1 MIAQIL
7 GLSINQKVLKKSGS
21 SSSPV
26 IKSLEKTALNYLA
39 IGKMASDLTLIK
51 FNFSRWL
58 AIEGVKVTG
67 KTDAHFLKEDERA
80 KKFNVLRE
88 KFVNSKVSK
97 KSKDG
102 TDDNKG
108 GKKNLFWRYVNYRIS
123 RPIERNITAAV
134 LKKLRKITIVRKL
147 MRIRRIILKSISSFL
162 KKFNFRKMF
171 IDWAKE
177 NKKLIA
183 EKLLGFIKA
192 KWKKVAMKLAPK
204 LLIAII
210 PSLFTGPFF
219 PIAAACITIGL
230 ILFDGFSAAY
240 DEYKKGGSAWEIF
253 KAYNAGL
260 FDSVTLGLFGVDSMR
275 KVADAVLSTDWIIG
289 LGKKI
294 GEGIQQ
300 FTNFLEE
307 KITIFS
313 DFIIEKFKK
322 IFTAN
327 SSPEKYNSAVEEY
340 NKKRIEEE
348 MNERKKYEEY
358 FNGMYERI
366 QKKRNYIKDL
376 QTEIALLEDERNN
389 EGKGINVSSGASGF
403 GLNDRIAETK
413 TELSRAEQD
422 QVAYEQEK
430 QAQYT
435 GTDPIVRKRLG
446 LQEQSLEEK
455 TKERKKEE
463 SAAASKQLE
472 GLAQEKQ
479 EKGYERG
486 VELGRTASAEKGLGG
501 VTIPAAK
508 PSSPAKSSS
517 PSKTS
522 GEYESIKQMV
532 IANEGWRTKPYKDS
546 RGLWTVGV
554 GHLIGNGKTLPKEW
568 DRELTN
574 EEVRQL
580 FEKDFDE
587 HLKQAQKTPGWDKAN
602 EAGRAGLIDLTYNMG
617 GYWYTKFKK
626 AAAFLKDGNFKDA
639 ALELK
644 NSAWYKQVGG
654 RAPVTI
660 SLISSGSVNDKGG
673 SAALASVMSSTK
685 VASAG
690 KFLGE
695 ESTQVAQA
703 QRDQMKPKDV
713 DVINVAK
720 TNNQKIQNQEVASK
734 KPTSDVA
741 AVLVERTSA

>member
-7 GLSINQKVLKKSGS
+7 GLSINQKVLNKSGS

-26 IKSLEKTALNYLA
+26 VKSLQKTSLNYLA

-67 KTDAHFLKEDERA
+67 QTDARFLKEDERA

-108 GKKNLFWRYVNYRIS
+108 ALKGLFLRYTTR
-123 RPIERNITAAV
+123 RFTRGTERNITAAV
-134 LKKLRKITIVRKL
+134 LKKLRKVTTLRKL
-147 MRIRRIILKSISSFL
+147 LRIRRIILKSISTFL
-162 KKFNFRKMF
+162 KKFNFKKMF
-171 IDWAKE
+171 IEWFNA
-177 NKKLIA
+177 NKKIIINSVVDFV
-183 EKLLGFIKA
+183 KR
-192 KWKKVAMKLAPK
+192 KWANFAAKLAPK
-204 LLIAII
+204 LALAAV
-210 PSLFTGPFF
+210 PAAATGPLAGFTL
-219 PIAAACITIGL
+219 IGITAALL
-230 ILFDGFSAAY
+230 IFDGFKMAY
-240 DEYKKGGSAWEIF
+240 DEYEKGGSAFEIF
-253 KAYNAGL
+253 RAFVVGIWES
-260 FDSVTLGLFGVDSMR
+260 FTLGLVD
-275 KVADAVLSTDWIIG
+275 KDVLENFFDWNVDLI
-289 LGKKI
+289 KKL
-294 GEGIQQ
+294 GEGIEQ
-300 FTNFLEE
+300 FTNFLT
-307 KITIFS
+307 KKVTVFS
-313 DFIIEKFKK
+313 DFVIEKFKK
-322 IFTAN
+322 IFTVD

-376 QTEIALLEDERNN
+376 QTEIALLEDERDN
-389 EGKGINVSSGASGF
+389 EGKAIKVSSGASGF
-403 GLNDRIAETK
+403 GLNDSIGETK
-413 TELSRAEQD
+413 TELAKAQQD
-422 QVAYEQEK
+422 QVAALPADQVSALSPKQEK
-430 QAQYT
+430 NT
-435 GTDPIVRKRLG
+435 
-446 LQEQSLEEK
+446 
-455 TKERKKEE
+455 
-463 SAAASKQLE
+463 AAYQQIDE
-472 GLAQEKQ
+472 LAQEKKD
-479 EKGYERG
+479 KGYNRG

-501 VTIPAAK
+501 VTIPAPK
-508 PSSPAKSSS
+508 PSSPVKSSS

-660 SLISSGSVNDKGG
+660 SLISSGSANDKGG

-690 KFLGE
+690 KFLGQ
-695 ESTQVAQA
+695 ESTQLAQA
-703 QRDQMKPKDV
+703 QREQMKPKDV
-713 DVINVAK
+713 DVINVAQ
-720 TNNQKIQNQEVASK
+720 TNNKKIKNQEVASK
-734 KPTSDVA
+734 KPSSDVA

>member
-26 IKSLEKTALNYLA
+26 IKSLEKTSLNYLA

-102 TDDNKG
+102 TESNRG
-108 GKKNLFWRYVNYRIS
+108 GMKIALLRYIITRKFTRGIG
-123 RPIERNITAAV
+123 RNITAAI
-134 LKKLRKITIVRKL
+134 LKKTKKVTIIRKL
-147 MRIRRIILKSISSFL
+147 MRIKRIILKSISTFL
-162 KKFNFRKMF
+162 KKFNFKKMF
-171 IDWAKE
+171 VEWFKT
-177 NKKLIA
+177 NKKIIIDKIMDFVKRKFA
-183 EKLLGFIKA
+183 
-192 KWKKVAMKLAPK
+192 KVAIKLAPK
-204 LLIAII
+204 LLLAAI
-210 PSLFTGPFF
+210 PAAATGPFA
-219 PIAAACITIGL
+219 PLTLIGVTL
-230 ILFDGFSAAY
+230 ALLLFDGFIAAY
-240 DEYKKGGSAWEIF
+240 EEYKKGGDGFDIFRAFVVGTWESF
-253 KAYNAGL
+253 
-260 FDSVTLGLFGVDSMR
+260 TLGLIDKDILENFFDWGVD
-275 KVADAVLSTDWIIG
+275 LI
-289 LGKKI
+289 KKLRD
-294 GEGIQQ
+294 GIKQ
-300 FTNFLEE
+300 FTNFLVE
-307 KITIFS
+307 KVTIFS
-313 DFIIEKFKK
+313 DFVIEKFKK
-322 IFTAN
+322 IFTAD
-327 SSPEKYNSAVEEY
+327 SSPEKYKSAVDEY

-358 FNGMYERI
+358 FNGMYERL

-376 QTEIALLEDERNN
+376 QTEISLLEEERDN
-389 EGKGINVSSGASGF
+389 EGKAIKVSSGASGF
-403 GLNDRIAETK
+403 GLNDSIGETK
-413 TELSRAEQD
+413 TELARVQQD
-422 QVAYEQEK
+422 QVAALPADQVAALPMD
-430 QAQYT
+430 QVAALS
-435 GTDPIVRKRLG
+435 P
-446 LQEQSLEEK
+446 
-455 TKERKKEE
+455 KKEGNT
-463 SAAASKQLE
+463 AAYQQIE
-472 GLAQEKQ
+472 ELAQEKKD
-479 EKGYERG
+479 KGYNRG

-501 VTIPAAK
+501 VTIPAPK
-508 PSSPAKSSS
+508 PSSPVKTSS

-522 GEYESIKQMV
+522 GEYENIKQMV
-532 IANEGWRTKPYKDS
+532 IANEGWKNKPYKDS

-626 AAAFLKDGNFKDA
+626 AASFLKDGNFKDA

-660 SLISSGSVNDKGG
+660 SLISSGSANDKGG

-690 KFLGE
+690 KFLGQ

>member
-26 IKSLEKTALNYLA
+26 IKSLEKTSLNYLA

-102 TDDNKG
+102 TESNKG
-108 GKKNLFWRYVNYRIS
+108 GMKNVLLRYVTRKFT
-123 RPIERNITAAV
+123 RGIERNITAAI
-134 LKKLRKITIVRKL
+134 LKKTKKVTIIRKL
-147 MRIRRIILKSISSFL
+147 MRIKRIILKSISTFL
-162 KKFNFRKMF
+162 KKFNFKKMF
-171 IDWAKE
+171 VEWFKT
-177 NKKLIA
+177 NKKIIIDKIMDFVKRKFA
-183 EKLLGFIKA
+183 
-192 KWKKVAMKLAPK
+192 KVAIKLAPK
-204 LLIAII
+204 LLLAAI
-210 PSLFTGPFF
+210 PAAATGPFA
-219 PIAAACITIGL
+219 PLTLIGVTL
-230 ILFDGFSAAY
+230 ALLLFDGFKAGY
-240 DEYKKGGSAWEIF
+240 EEYEKGGSGFDIFRAFVVGVWESF
-253 KAYNAGL
+253 
-260 FDSVTLGLFGVDSMR
+260 TLGLIDKDILENFFDWHVD
-275 KVADAVLSTDWIIG
+275 LI
-289 LGKKI
+289 KKLRD
-294 GEGIQQ
+294 GIKQ
-300 FTNFLEE
+300 FTNFLVE
-307 KITIFS
+307 KVTIFS
-313 DFIIEKFKK
+313 DFVIEKFKK

-327 SSPEKYNSAVEEY
+327 SSPEKYISAVDEY
-340 NKKRIEEE
+340 NKKRLEEE

-358 FNGMYERI
+358 FNGMYKRI
-366 QKKRNYIKDL
+366 QNKRNYIKDL
-376 QTEIALLEDERNN
+376 QTEIALLEDERDN
-389 EGKGINVSSGASGF
+389 EGKAIKVSSGASGF
-403 GLNDRIAETK
+403 GLNDSIGETK
-413 TELSRAEQD
+413 TELARVQQD
-422 QVAYEQEK
+422 QVAALPADQVAALPMD
-430 QAQYT
+430 QVAALS
-435 GTDPIVRKRLG
+435 P
-446 LQEQSLEEK
+446 
-455 TKERKKEE
+455 KKEGNT
-463 SAAASKQLE
+463 AAYQQIE
-472 GLAQEKQ
+472 ELAQEKKD
-479 EKGYERG
+479 KGYNRG

-508 PSSPAKSSS
+508 PSLPAKSSS

-532 IANEGWRTKPYKDS
+532 IANEGWKNKPYKDS

-626 AAAFLKDGNFKDA
+626 AAALLKEGNFKDA

-690 KFLGE
+690 KFLGQ

>member
-102 TDDNKG
+102 TESNKG
-108 GKKNLFWRYVNYRIS
+108 GMKTLFLRYVTRKFT
-123 RPIERNITAAV
+123 RGIERNITAAV
-134 LKKLRKITIVRKL
+134 LKKTKKVTIIRKL
-147 MRIRRIILKSISSFL
+147 MRIKRIILKSISTFL
-162 KKFNFRKMF
+162 KKFNFKKMF
-171 IDWAKE
+171 VEWFKA
-177 NKKLIA
+177 NKKIIIDSIIDYV
-183 EKLLGFIKA
+183 KR
-192 KWKKVAMKLAPK
+192 KWQKVAIKLGPK
-204 LLIAII
+204 LLIAA
-210 PSLFTGPFF
+210 GP
-219 PIAAACITIGL
+219 AAATGIFAGFTLIGITAALLLLDGLKAGYEEYEKGGDGFDIFRAIVVGTMESFTIGL
-230 ILFDGFSAAY
+230 IDKDILENFFD
-240 DEYKKGGSAWEIF
+240 W
-253 KAYNAGL
+253 
-260 FDSVTLGLFGVDSMR
+260 GVD
-275 KVADAVLSTDWIIG
+275 LI
-289 LGKKI
+289 KKLRD
-294 GEGIQQ
+294 GIKQ
-300 FTNFLEE
+300 FTNFLVE
-307 KITIFS
+307 KVTIFS
-313 DFIIEKFKK
+313 DFVIKKFKK

-327 SSPEKYNSAVEEY
+327 SSPEKYISAVDEY
-340 NKKRIEEE
+340 NKKRLEEE

-358 FNGMYERI
+358 FNGMYKRI
-366 QKKRNYIKDL
+366 QNKRNYIKDL
-376 QTEIALLEDERNN
+376 QTEIALLEDERDN
-389 EGKGINVSSGASGF
+389 EGKAIKVSSGASGF
-403 GLNDRIAETK
+403 GLNDSIGETK
-413 TELSRAEQD
+413 TELARAQQD
-422 QVAYEQEK
+422 QVAALPADQVAALPMD
-430 QAQYT
+430 QVSALS
-435 GTDPIVRKRLG
+435 P
-446 LQEQSLEEK
+446 
-455 TKERKKEE
+455 KKEGNT
-463 SAAASKQLE
+463 AAYQQIDE
-472 GLAQEKQ
+472 LAQEKKD
-479 EKGYERG
+479 KGYNRG

-508 PSSPAKSSS
+508 PAPAAKSSS

-532 IANEGWRTKPYKDS
+532 IANEGWKNKPYKDS

-626 AAAFLKDGNFKDA
+626 AAALLKDGNFKDA

-660 SLISSGSVNDKGG
+660 SLISSGSADDKGG

-690 KFLGE
+690 KYLGG

-703 QRDQMKPKDV
+703 QREQMKPKDV

>member
-7 GLSINQKVLKKSGS
+7 GLSINQKVLNKGGS

-26 IKSLEKTALNYLA
+26 VKSLQKTALNYLA

-67 KTDAHFLKEDERA
+67 KTDAHFLKDDERV

-108 GKKNLFWRYVNYRIS
+108 GMKTALLRYLTRKFT
-123 RPIERNITAAV
+123 RPLERNITAAV
-134 LKKLRKITIVRKL
+134 LKKLRKVTIVRTL
-147 MRIRRIILKSISSFL
+147 MRIRRIILKSISTFL
-162 KKFNFRKMF
+162 KKFNLKKMF
-171 IDWAKE
+171 VEWFNANKKIIITKILDFVKQKWAK
-177 NKKLIA
+177 
-183 EKLLGFIKA
+183 
-192 KWKKVAMKLAPK
+192 VAVKLAPK
-204 LLIAII
+204 LALAAV
-210 PSLFTGPFF
+210 PAAASGPF
-219 PIAAACITIGL
+219 AAFTLVGITAALL
-230 ILFDGFSAAY
+230 IFDGFTAAW
-240 DEYKKGGSAWEIF
+240 DEYKKGGSLFDIF
-253 KAYNAGL
+253 KAFVVGIWES
-260 FDSVTLGLFGVDSMR
+260 FTLGLIDKDTLNNFF
-275 KVADAVLSTDWIIG
+275 DWQIG
-289 LGKKI
+289 LIKKL
-294 GEGIQQ
+294 GEGIV
-300 FTNFLEE
+300 TVTKFLEE
-307 KITIFS
+307 KGTVFS
-313 DFIIEKFKK
+313 DYIIEKFKK
-322 IFTAN
+322 IFTVE
-327 SSPEKYNSAVEEY
+327 SSPEQYDSALEEY
-340 NKKRIEEE
+340 NKKRIEQETD
-348 MNERKKYEEY
+348 ERKKYDAY
-358 FNGMYERI
+358 FTAMYEKI

-376 QTEIALLEDERNN
+376 QTEIALLEDEKNN
-389 EGKGINVSSGASGF
+389 EGKAINVSSGASGF
-403 GLNDRIAETK
+403 GLNERITETK

-422 QVAYEQEK
+422 QIAYEQEK
-430 QAQYT
+430 KAQYT
-435 GTDPIVRKRLG
+435 GTDPIIRKRLG

-463 SAAASKQLE
+463 SEAASKQLE
-472 GLAQEKQ
+472 SLAQEKQ
-479 EKGYERG
+479 ERGYERG
-486 VELGRTASAEKGLGG
+486 VELGRTASIGKGTGG
-501 VTIPAAK
+501 VTIPAPTPA
-508 PSSPAKSSS
+508 PAAKSSS

-522 GEYESIKQMV
+522 GEFENIKQMV
-532 IANEGWRTKPYKDS
+532 IANEGWKTKPYKDT
-546 RGLWTVGV
+546 RGYWTVGV
-554 GHLIGNGKTLPKEW
+554 GHLINPKSPKTLPKEW
-568 DRELTN
+568 DRELSN

-602 EAGRAGLIDLTYNMG
+602 EAGKAGLVDLTYNMG
-617 GYWYTKFKK
+617 GWWYTKFVK
-626 AAAFLKDGNFKDA
+626 AAALLKEGNFKDA

-644 NSAWYKQVGG
+644 NSDWYKQVGG

-673 SAALASVMSSTK
+673 SAAMASVMGSSK

-690 KFLGE
+690 KFLGQ

-703 QRDQMKPKDV
+703 QREQMKPKDV

-720 TNNQKIQNQEVASK
+720 TNNKKIEKQEVASR
-734 KPTSDVA
+734 KPSGDVA

>member
-7 GLSINQKVLKKSGS
+7 GLSINQKVLNKSSS

-26 IKSLEKTALNYLA
+26 VKSLQKTSLNYLA

-67 KTDAHFLKEDERA
+67 QTDARFLKEDERA

-108 GKKNLFWRYVNYRIS
+108 ALKGLFLRYTTR
-123 RPIERNITAAV
+123 RFTRGTERKITAAV
-134 LKKLRKITIVRKL
+134 LKKLRKVTTLRKL
-147 MRIRRIILKSISSFL
+147 LRIRRIILKSISTFL
-162 KKFNFRKMF
+162 KKFNFKKMF
-171 IDWAKE
+171 IEWFNA
-177 NKKLIA
+177 NKKIIINSVVDFV
-183 EKLLGFIKA
+183 KR
-192 KWKKVAMKLAPK
+192 KWANFAAKLAPK
-204 LLIAII
+204 LALAAV
-210 PSLFTGPFF
+210 PAAATGPLAGFTL
-219 PIAAACITIGL
+219 IGITAALL
-230 ILFDGFSAAY
+230 IFDGFKMAY
-240 DEYKKGGSAWEIF
+240 DEYEKGGSAFEIF
-253 KAYNAGL
+253 RAFVVGIWES
-260 FDSVTLGLFGVDSMR
+260 FTLGLIDKDVLENFFDWNVD
-275 KVADAVLSTDWIIG
+275 LI
-289 LGKKI
+289 KKL
-294 GEGIQQ
+294 GEGIEQ
-300 FTNFLEE
+300 FTNFLTE
-307 KITIFS
+307 KVTVFS
-313 DFIIEKFKK
+313 NFVIEKFKK
-322 IFTAN
+322 IFTVD

-376 QTEIALLEDERNN
+376 QTEIALLEDERDN
-389 EGKGINVSSGASGF
+389 EGKAIKVSSGASGF
-403 GLNDRIAETK
+403 GLNDSIGETK
-413 TELSRAEQD
+413 TELARAQQD
-422 QVAYEQEK
+422 QVAALPADRVAALPMDQVSALSPKQEK
-430 QAQYT
+430 NT
-435 GTDPIVRKRLG
+435 
-446 LQEQSLEEK
+446 
-455 TKERKKEE
+455 
-463 SAAASKQLE
+463 AAYQQIDE
-472 GLAQEKQ
+472 LAQEKKD
-479 EKGYERG
+479 KGYNRG

-501 VTIPAAK
+501 VTIPAPK

-522 GEYESIKQMV
+522 GEYENIKQMV
-532 IANEGWRTKPYKDS
+532 IANEGWKTKPYKDS

-660 SLISSGSVNDKGG
+660 SLISSGSANDKGG

-703 QRDQMKPKDV
+703 QREQMKPKDV
-713 DVINVAK
+713 DVINVAQ
-720 TNNQKIQNQEVASK
+720 TNNKKIKNQEVASK
-734 KPTSDVA
+734 KPSSDVA
-741 AVLVERTSA
+741 AILVERTSA

>member
-7 GLSINQKVLKKSGS
+7 GLSINQKVLNKSGS

-26 IKSLEKTALNYLA
+26 VKSLQKTSLNYLA

-67 KTDAHFLKEDERA
+67 QTDARFLKEDERA

-108 GKKNLFWRYVNYRIS
+108 ALKGLFLRYTTR
-123 RPIERNITAAV
+123 RFTRGTERNITAAV
-134 LKKLRKITIVRKL
+134 LKKLRKVTTLRKL
-147 MRIRRIILKSISSFL
+147 LRIRRIILKSISTFL
-162 KKFNFRKMF
+162 KKFNFKKMF
-171 IDWAKE
+171 IEWFNA
-177 NKKLIA
+177 NKKIIINSVIDFV
-183 EKLLGFIKA
+183 KR
-192 KWKKVAMKLAPK
+192 KWANFAAKLAPK
-204 LLIAII
+204 LALAAV
-210 PSLFTGPFF
+210 PAAATGPLAGFTL
-219 PIAAACITIGL
+219 IGITAALL
-230 ILFDGFSAAY
+230 IFDGFKMAY
-240 DEYKKGGSAWEIF
+240 DEYEKGGSAFEIF
-253 KAYNAGL
+253 RAFVVGIWES
-260 FDSVTLGLFGVDSMR
+260 FTLGLVD
-275 KVADAVLSTDWIIG
+275 KDVLENFFDWNVDLI
-289 LGKKI
+289 KKL
-294 GEGIQQ
+294 GEGIEQ
-300 FTNFLEE
+300 FTNFLTE
-307 KITIFS
+307 KVTAFS
-313 DFIIEKFKK
+313 DFVIEKFKK
-322 IFTAN
+322 IFTVDN
-327 SSPEKYNSAVEEY
+327 SPEQYYSAVEEY

-348 MNERKKYEEY
+348 TNERKKYDAY
-358 FNGMYERI
+358 FTAMYEKI
-366 QKKRNYIKDL
+366 QRKRNYVNDL
-376 QTEIALLEDERNN
+376 QTEISLLEDEKNN
-389 EGKGINVSSGASGF
+389 EGKAIKVSSGASGF
-403 GLNDRIAETK
+403 GLNDSIAETK
-413 TELSRAEQD
+413 TELARVQQD
-422 QVAYEQEK
+422 QVAALPANQVAALPMDQVSVLSPKQEK
-430 QAQYT
+430 NT
-435 GTDPIVRKRLG
+435 
-446 LQEQSLEEK
+446 
-455 TKERKKEE
+455 
-463 SAAASKQLE
+463 AAYQQIDE
-472 GLAQEKQ
+472 LAQEKKD
-479 EKGYERG
+479 KGYNRG

-501 VTIPAAK
+501 VTIPAPK
-508 PSSPAKSSS
+508 PSSPAKTSS

-522 GEYESIKQMV
+522 GEYENIKQMV
-532 IANEGWRTKPYKDS
+532 IANEGWKTKPYKDS

-660 SLISSGSVNDKGG
+660 SLISSGSANDKGG

-703 QRDQMKPKDV
+703 QREQMKPKDV
-713 DVINVAK
+713 DVINVAQ
-720 TNNQKIQNQEVASK
+720 TNNKKIKNQEVASK
-734 KPTSDVA
+734 KPSSDVA

>member
-7 GLSINQKVLKKSGS
+7 GLSINQKVLNKSGS

-26 IKSLEKTALNYLA
+26 VKSLQKTSLNYLA

-58 AIEGVKVTG
+58 GIEGVKVTG
-67 KTDAHFLKEDERA
+67 QTDARFLKEDERA

-108 GKKNLFWRYVNYRIS
+108 ALKILFLRYTTR
-123 RPIERNITAAV
+123 RFTRGTERNITAAV
-134 LKKLRKITIVRKL
+134 LKKLRKVTTLRKL
-147 MRIRRIILKSISSFL
+147 IRIKRIILKSISTFL
-162 KKFNFRKMF
+162 KKFNFKKMF
-171 IDWAKE
+171 IEWFNV
-177 NKKLIA
+177 NKKIIINSIIDFV
-183 EKLLGFIKA
+183 KR
-192 KWKKVAMKLAPK
+192 KWANFAAKLAPK
-204 LLIAII
+204 LALAAV
-210 PSLFTGPFF
+210 PAAATGPLAGFTL
-219 PIAAACITIGL
+219 IGITAALL
-230 ILFDGFSAAY
+230 IFDGFKMAY
-240 DEYKKGGSAWEIF
+240 DEYEKGGSAFEIF
-253 KAYNAGL
+253 RAFVVGIWES
-260 FDSVTLGLFGVDSMR
+260 FTLGLVD
-275 KVADAVLSTDWIIG
+275 KDVLENFFDWNVDLI
-289 LGKKI
+289 KKL
-294 GEGIQQ
+294 GEGIEQ
-300 FTNFLEE
+300 FTNFLT
-307 KITIFS
+307 KKVTVFS
-313 DFIIEKFKK
+313 DFVIEKFKK
-322 IFTAN
+322 IFTADN
-327 SSPEKYNSAVEEY
+327 STEKYKSAVEEY

-358 FNGMYERI
+358 FNGMYERL

-376 QTEIALLEDERNN
+376 QTEIALLEDERDN
-389 EGKGINVSSGASGF
+389 EGKAIKVSSGASGF
-403 GLNDRIAETK
+403 GLNDSIGETK
-413 TELSRAEQD
+413 TEMARAQQD
-422 QVAYEQEK
+422 QVAALPADQVAALPMDQVSALSPKQEK
-430 QAQYT
+430 NT
-435 GTDPIVRKRLG
+435 
-446 LQEQSLEEK
+446 
-455 TKERKKEE
+455 
-463 SAAASKQLE
+463 AAYQQIDE
-472 GLAQEKQ
+472 LAQEKKD
-479 EKGYERG
+479 KGYNRG

-501 VTIPAAK
+501 VTIPAPK
-508 PSSPAKSSS
+508 PSSPAKTSS

-522 GEYESIKQMV
+522 GEYENIKQMV
-532 IANEGWRTKPYKDS
+532 IANEGWKTKPYKDS

-660 SLISSGSVNDKGG
+660 SLISSGSANDKGG

-690 KFLGE
+690 KFLGQ

-703 QRDQMKPKDV
+703 QREQMKPKDV
-713 DVINVAK
+713 DVINVAQ
-720 TNNQKIQNQEVASK
+720 TNNKKIKNQEVASK
-734 KPTSDVA
+734 KPSSDVA

>member
-7 GLSINQKVLKKSGS
+7 GLSINQKVLNKSGS

-26 IKSLEKTALNYLA
+26 VKSLQKTSLNYLA

-67 KTDAHFLKEDERA
+67 QTDARFLKEDERA

-108 GKKNLFWRYVNYRIS
+108 ALKGLFLRYTTR
-123 RPIERNITAAV
+123 RFTRGTERNITAAV
-134 LKKLRKITIVRKL
+134 LKKLRKVTTLRKL
-147 MRIRRIILKSISSFL
+147 LRIRRIILKSISTFL
-162 KKFNFRKMF
+162 KKFNFKKMF
-171 IDWAKE
+171 IEWFNA
-177 NKKLIA
+177 NKKIIINSVVDFV
-183 EKLLGFIKA
+183 KR
-192 KWKKVAMKLAPK
+192 KWANFAAKLAPK
-204 LLIAII
+204 LALAAV
-210 PSLFTGPFF
+210 PAAATGPLAGFTL
-219 PIAAACITIGL
+219 IGITAALL
-230 ILFDGFSAAY
+230 IFDGFKMAY
-240 DEYKKGGSAWEIF
+240 DEYEKGGSAFEIF
-253 KAYNAGL
+253 RAFVVGIWES
-260 FDSVTLGLFGVDSMR
+260 FTLGLVD
-275 KVADAVLSTDWIIG
+275 KDVLENFFDWNVDLI
-289 LGKKI
+289 KKL
-294 GEGIQQ
+294 GEGIEQ
-300 FTNFLEE
+300 FTNFLT
-307 KITIFS
+307 KKVTVFS
-313 DFIIEKFKK
+313 DFVIEKFKK
-322 IFTAN
+322 IFTVD

-376 QTEIALLEDERNN
+376 QTEIALLEDERDN
-389 EGKGINVSSGASGF
+389 EGKAIKVSSGASGF
-403 GLNDRIAETK
+403 GLNDSIGETK
-413 TELSRAEQD
+413 TELAKAQQD
-422 QVAYEQEK
+422 QVAALPADQVSALSPKQEK
-430 QAQYT
+430 NT
-435 GTDPIVRKRLG
+435 
-446 LQEQSLEEK
+446 
-455 TKERKKEE
+455 
-463 SAAASKQLE
+463 AAYQQIDE
-472 GLAQEKQ
+472 LAQEKKD
-479 EKGYERG
+479 KGYNRG

-501 VTIPAAK
+501 VTIPAPK
-508 PSSPAKSSS
+508 PSSPVKSSS

-660 SLISSGSVNDKGG
+660 SLISSGSANDKGG

-690 KFLGE
+690 KFLGQ
-695 ESTQVAQA
+695 ESTQLAQA
-703 QRDQMKPKDV
+703 QREQMKPKDV
-713 DVINVAK
+713 DVINVAQ
-720 TNNQKIQNQEVASK
+720 TNNKKITNQEVASK
-734 KPTSDVA
+734 KPSSDVA
-741 AVLVERTSA
+741 AILVERTSA

>member
-7 GLSINQKVLKKSGS
+7 GLSINQKVLNKSGS

-26 IKSLEKTALNYLA
+26 VKSLEKTALNYLA

-67 KTDAHFLKEDERA
+67 QTDARFLKEDERA

-108 GKKNLFWRYVNYRIS
+108 ALKSLFLRYTTR
-123 RPIERNITAAV
+123 RFTRGIERNITAAV
-134 LKKLRKITIVRKL
+134 LKKIRKVTILRKL
-147 MRIRRIILKSISSFL
+147 LRIRRIILKSISTFL
-162 KKFNFRKMF
+162 KKFNFKKMF
-171 IDWAKE
+171 VEWFNANKKIIFDKIIDFVKRKWAK
-177 NKKLIA
+177 
-183 EKLLGFIKA
+183 
-192 KWKKVAMKLAPK
+192 VAAKLAPK
-204 LLIAII
+204 LALAAI
-210 PSLFTGPFF
+210 P
-219 PIAAACITIGL
+219 AAASGIFAPATLVAITAALL
-230 ILFDGFSAAY
+230 IFDGFKAGY
-240 DEYKKGGSAWEIF
+240 DEWEKGGDAFDIFRAFVVGVWESF
-253 KAYNAGL
+253 
-260 FDSVTLGLFGVDSMR
+260 TLGLIDKDILESFFDWHVDLIKKLREGV
-275 KVADAVLSTDWIIG
+275 L
-289 LGKKI
+289 
-294 GEGIQQ
+294 
-300 FTNFLEE
+300 
-307 KITIFS
+307 KITEFLKEKVTAFS
-313 DFIIEKFKK
+313 DFVIEKFKK
-322 IFTAN
+322 IFTVD

-340 NKKRIEEE
+340 NKKRIEDE

-376 QTEIALLEDERNN
+376 QTEIALLEDERDN
-389 EGKGINVSSGASGF
+389 EGKAIKVSSGASGF
-403 GLNDRIAETK
+403 GLNDSIGETK
-413 TELSRAEQD
+413 TELARAQQD
-422 QVAYEQEK
+422 QVAALPADQVS
-430 QAQYT
+430 ALS
-435 GTDPIVRKRLG
+435 PKREG
-446 LQEQSLEEK
+446 N
-455 TKERKKEE
+455 T
-463 SAAASKQLE
+463 AAYQQIDE
-472 GLAQEKQ
+472 LAQEKKD
-479 EKGYERG
+479 KGYNRG

-501 VTIPAAK
+501 VSIPAPK
-508 PSSPAKSSS
+508 PSSSAKSSS

-522 GEYESIKQMV
+522 GEFENIKQMV
-532 IANEGWRTKPYKDS
+532 IANEGWKTKPYKDT
-546 RGLWTVGV
+546 RGYWTVGV
-554 GHLIGNGKTLPKEW
+554 GHLINPKSPKTLPKEW

-580 FEKDFDE
+580 FETDFDA

-602 EAGRAGLIDLTYNMG
+602 EAGKAGLVDLTYNMG
-617 GYWYTKFKK
+617 GWWYTKFVK
-626 AAAFLKDGNFKDA
+626 AAALLKEGNFKDA

-644 NSAWYKQVGG
+644 NSDWYKQVGG

-703 QRDQMKPKDV
+703 QREQMKPKDV
-713 DVINVAK
+713 DVINVAQ
-720 TNNQKIQNQEVASK
+720 TNNKKIKNQEVASK
-734 KPTSDVA
+734 KPSSDVA

>member
-102 TDDNKG
+102 TESNKG
-108 GKKNLFWRYVNYRIS
+108 GMKTLLLRYVTRKFT
-123 RPIERNITAAV
+123 RGIERNITAAV
-134 LKKLRKITIVRKL
+134 LKKLRKVTVLRKL
-147 MRIRRIILKSISSFL
+147 LRIRRIILKSISTFL
-162 KKFNFRKMF
+162 KKFNFKKMF
-171 IDWAKE
+171 IDWFKA
-177 NKKLIA
+177 NKKIIIDKIIDFVKRKFA
-183 EKLLGFIKA
+183 
-192 KWKKVAMKLAPK
+192 KVAIKLAPK
-204 LLIAII
+204 LLLAAI
-210 PSLFTGPFF
+210 PAAATGPFA
-219 PIAAACITIGL
+219 PLTLIGVTL
-230 ILFDGFSAAY
+230 ALLLFDGFIAGY
-240 DEYKKGGSAWEIF
+240 EEYKKGGSGFDIFRAFVVGTWESF
-253 KAYNAGL
+253 
-260 FDSVTLGLFGVDSMR
+260 TLGLIDKDILENFFDWHVD
-275 KVADAVLSTDWIIG
+275 LI
-289 LGKKI
+289 KKLRD
-294 GEGIQQ
+294 GIKQ
-300 FTNFLEE
+300 FTNFLVE
-307 KITIFS
+307 KVTIFS
-313 DFIIEKFKK
+313 DFVIEKFKK
-322 IFTAN
+322 IFTAD
-327 SSPEKYNSAVEEY
+327 SSPEKYKSAVDEY

-358 FNGMYERI
+358 FNGMYERL

-376 QTEIALLEDERNN
+376 QTEISLLEDERDN
-389 EGKGINVSSGASGF
+389 EGKAINVSSGASGF

-486 VELGRTASAEKGLGG
+486 VELGRTAALGKGTGG
-501 VTIPAAK
+501 VTIPAPA
-508 PSSPAKSSS
+508 AKSSS

-522 GEYESIKQMV
+522 GEFENIKQMV
-532 IANEGWRTKPYKDS
+532 IANEGWKTKPYKDT
-546 RGLWTVGV
+546 RGYWTVGV
-554 GHLIGNGKTLPKEW
+554 GHLINPKSPKTLPKEW

-580 FEKDFDE
+580 FEKDFDA

-602 EAGRAGLIDLTYNMG
+602 EAGKAGLVDLTYNMG
-617 GYWYTKFKK
+617 GWWYTKFVK
-626 AAAFLKDGNFKDA
+626 AAGLLKEGNFKDA

-644 NSAWYKQVGG
+644 NSDWYKQVGG

-734 KPTSDVA
+734 KPTNDVA

>member
-7 GLSINQKVLKKSGS
+7 GLSINQKVLNKSGS

-26 IKSLEKTALNYLA
+26 VKSLQKTSLNYLA

-58 AIEGVKVTG
+58 GIEGVKVTG
-67 KTDAHFLKEDERA
+67 QTDARFLKEDERA

-108 GKKNLFWRYVNYRIS
+108 ALKILFLRYTTR
-123 RPIERNITAAV
+123 RFTRGTERNITAAV
-134 LKKLRKITIVRKL
+134 LKKLRKVTTLRKL
-147 MRIRRIILKSISSFL
+147 IRIKRIILKSISTFL
-162 KKFNFRKMF
+162 KKFNFKKMF
-171 IDWAKE
+171 IEWFNV
-177 NKKLIA
+177 NKKIIINSIIDFV
-183 EKLLGFIKA
+183 KR
-192 KWKKVAMKLAPK
+192 KWANFAAKLAPK
-204 LLIAII
+204 LALAAV
-210 PSLFTGPFF
+210 PAAATGPLAGFTL
-219 PIAAACITIGL
+219 IGITAALL
-230 ILFDGFSAAY
+230 IFDGFKMAY
-240 DEYKKGGSAWEIF
+240 DEYEKGGSAFEIF
-253 KAYNAGL
+253 RAFVVGIWES
-260 FDSVTLGLFGVDSMR
+260 FTLGLIDKDVLENFFDWNVD
-275 KVADAVLSTDWIIG
+275 LI
-289 LGKKI
+289 KKL
-294 GEGIQQ
+294 GEGIEQ
-300 FTNFLEE
+300 FTNFLT
-307 KITIFS
+307 KKVTVFS
-313 DFIIEKFKK
+313 DFVIEKFKK
-322 IFTAN
+322 IFTVD
-327 SSPEKYNSAVEEY
+327 SSPEKYKSAVEEY

-358 FNGMYERI
+358 FNGMYERL

-376 QTEIALLEDERNN
+376 QTEIALLEDERDN
-389 EGKGINVSSGASGF
+389 EGKAIKVSSGASGF
-403 GLNDRIAETK
+403 GLNDSIGETK
-413 TELSRAEQD
+413 TEMARAQQD
-422 QVAYEQEK
+422 QVAALPADQVAALPMDQVSALSPKQEK
-430 QAQYT
+430 NT
-435 GTDPIVRKRLG
+435 
-446 LQEQSLEEK
+446 
-455 TKERKKEE
+455 
-463 SAAASKQLE
+463 AAYQQIDE
-472 GLAQEKQ
+472 LAQEKKD
-479 EKGYERG
+479 KGYNRG

-501 VTIPAAK
+501 VTIPAPK
-508 PSSPAKSSS
+508 PSSPAKTSS

-522 GEYESIKQMV
+522 GEYENIKQMV
-532 IANEGWRTKPYKDS
+532 IANEGWKTKPYKDS

-660 SLISSGSVNDKGG
+660 SLISSGSANDKGG

-690 KFLGE
+690 KFLGQ

-703 QRDQMKPKDV
+703 QREQMKPKDV
-713 DVINVAK
+713 DVINVAQ
-720 TNNQKIQNQEVASK
+720 TNNKKIKNQEVASK
-734 KPTSDVA
+734 KPSSDVA

>member
-102 TDDNKG
+102 TESNKG
-108 GKKNLFWRYVNYRIS
+108 ALKSLFLRYTTR
-123 RPIERNITAAV
+123 RFTRGIERNITAAV
-134 LKKLRKITIVRKL
+134 LKKIRKVTILRKL
-147 MRIRRIILKSISSFL
+147 LRIRRIILKSISTFL
-162 KKFNFRKMF
+162 KKFNFKKMF
-171 IDWAKE
+171 VEWFKT
-177 NKKLIA
+177 NKKIIIDKIMDFVKRKFA
-183 EKLLGFIKA
+183 
-192 KWKKVAMKLAPK
+192 KVAIKLAPK
-204 LLIAII
+204 LLLAAI
-210 PSLFTGPFF
+210 PAAATGPFA
-219 PIAAACITIGL
+219 PLTLIGVTL
-230 ILFDGFSAAY
+230 ALLLFDGFKAGY
-240 DEYKKGGSAWEIF
+240 EEYEKGGSGFDIFRAFVVGVWESF
-253 KAYNAGL
+253 
-260 FDSVTLGLFGVDSMR
+260 TLGLIDKDILESFFDWHVD
-275 KVADAVLSTDWIIG
+275 LI
-289 LGKKI
+289 KKLRD
-294 GEGIQQ
+294 GIKQ
-300 FTNFLEE
+300 FTNFLVE
-307 KITIFS
+307 KVTIFS
-313 DFIIEKFKK
+313 DFVIEKFKK

-327 SSPEKYNSAVEEY
+327 SSPEKYISAVDEY
-340 NKKRIEEE
+340 NKKRLEEE

-358 FNGMYERI
+358 FNGMYKRI
-366 QKKRNYIKDL
+366 QNKRNYIKDL
-376 QTEIALLEDERNN
+376 QTEIALLEDERDN
-389 EGKGINVSSGASGF
+389 EGKAIKISSGASGF
-403 GLNDRIAETK
+403 GLNDSIGETK
-413 TELSRAEQD
+413 TELARAQQD
-422 QVAYEQEK
+422 QVAALPMDQVS
-430 QAQYT
+430 ALS
-435 GTDPIVRKRLG
+435 P
-446 LQEQSLEEK
+446 
-455 TKERKKEE
+455 KKEGNT
-463 SAAASKQLE
+463 AAYQQIDE
-472 GLAQEKQ
+472 LAQEKKD
-479 EKGYERG
+479 KGYNRG

-508 PSSPAKSSS
+508 PAPAAKSSS

-626 AAAFLKDGNFKDA
+626 AAALLKDGNFKDA

-660 SLISSGSVNDKGG
+660 SLISSGSADDKGG
-673 SAALASVMSSTK
+673 SAALASVMSLTK

-690 KFLGE
+690 KFLGQ

>member
-7 GLSINQKVLKKSGS
+7 GLSINQKVLNKSSGS
-21 SSSPV
+21 SSPV
-26 IKSLEKTALNYLA
+26 VKSLQKTSLNYLA

-67 KTDAHFLKEDERA
+67 QTDARFLKEDERA

-108 GKKNLFWRYVNYRIS
+108 ALKILFLRYTTRKFT
-123 RPIERNITAAV
+123 RGTERKITAAV
-134 LKKLRKITIVRKL
+134 LKKLRKVTTLRKL
-147 MRIRRIILKSISSFL
+147 VRIRRIILKSISTFL
-162 KKFNFRKMF
+162 KKFNFKKMF
-171 IDWAKE
+171 VEWFNA
-177 NKKLIA
+177 NKKIIINSVIDFV
-183 EKLLGFIKA
+183 KR
-192 KWKKVAMKLAPK
+192 KWANFAAKLAPK
-204 LLIAII
+204 LALAA
-210 PSLFTGPFF
+210 GP
-219 PIAAACITIGL
+219 AAATGIFAGFTLIGITAALL
-230 ILFDGFSAAY
+230 IFDGFKAAY
-240 DEYKKGGSAWEIF
+240 DEYEKGGSAFEIF
-253 KAYNAGL
+253 RAFVVGIWES
-260 FDSVTLGLFGVDSMR
+260 FTLGLIDKDVLENFFDWNVD
-275 KVADAVLSTDWIIG
+275 LI
-289 LGKKI
+289 KKL
-294 GEGIQQ
+294 GEGIEQ
-300 FTNFLEE
+300 FTNFLTE
-307 KITIFS
+307 KVTVFS
-313 DFIIEKFKK
+313 NFVIEKFKK
-322 IFTAN
+322 IFTVD

-358 FNGMYERI
+358 FNGMYARI

-376 QTEIALLEDERNN
+376 QTEIALLEDERDN
-389 EGKGINVSSGASGF
+389 EGKAIKVSSGASGF
-403 GLNDRIAETK
+403 GLNDSIGETK
-413 TELSRAEQD
+413 TELARAQQD
-422 QVAYEQEK
+422 QVAALPADQVAALPMD
-430 QAQYT
+430 QVSALS
-435 GTDPIVRKRLG
+435 PKREG
-446 LQEQSLEEK
+446 N
-455 TKERKKEE
+455 T
-463 SAAASKQLE
+463 AAYQQIDE
-472 GLAQEKQ
+472 LAQEKKD
-479 EKGYERG
+479 KGYNRG

-501 VTIPAAK
+501 VTIPAPK

-522 GEYESIKQMV
+522 GEYENIKQMV
-532 IANEGWRTKPYKDS
+532 IANEGWKNKPYKDS

-602 EAGRAGLIDLTYNMG
+602 EAGKAGLIDLTYNMG

-660 SLISSGSVNDKGG
+660 SLISSGAVNDKGG

-690 KFLGE
+690 KFLGA

-703 QRDQMKPKDV
+703 QREQMKPKDV
-713 DVINVAK
+713 DVINVAQ
-720 TNNQKIQNQEVASK
+720 TNNKKIKNQEVASK
-734 KPTSDVA
+734 KPSSDVA